1 MTLSFAIQTQSGSSG
16 HSGFPLPQLSTI
28 NSQLSDPLLT
38 CLPCVSSH
46 IQTGMRSVLVLL
58 VSLLTVAISSAADS
72 SAKDLIAQ
80 FYQAHRSKHD
90 PLDETQLLGR
100 YFDAALLKLYLK
112 DKREAKGEVGR
123 LDGDP
128 LYNAQDIQIKD
139 FSVSAPESAGAE
151 TRVTVHFKNIGKPTR
166 IVYALSQTA
175 DGWRISDIRYDDGS
189 SLKKILQGKL

>member
-1 MTLSFAIQTQSGSSG
+1 MRFLF
-16 HSGFPLPQLSTI
+16 
-28 NSQLSDPLLT
+28 LL
-38 CLPCVSSH
+38 LL
-46 IQTGMRSVLVLL
+46 SVL
-58 VSLLTVAISSAADS
+58 TTAISSAADL
-72 SAKDLIAQ
+72 SAKDLVAQ
-80 FYQAHRSKHD
+80 LYQAHRSKHD
-90 PLDETQLLGR
+90 PLDETHLLGH

-139 FSVSAPESAGAE
+139 FSVSAPESAGGPSRTGIE

-166 IVYALSQTA
+166 IVYVLSQTA
-175 DGWRISDIRYDDGS
+175 DGWRITDICYDDGS

>member
-1 MTLSFAIQTQSGSSG
+1 MLTAATAFAGELS
-16 HSGFPLPQLSTI
+16 P
-28 NSQLSDPLLT
+28 
-38 CLPCVSSH
+38 
-46 IQTGMRSVLVLL
+46 
-58 VSLLTVAISSAADS
+58 
-72 SAKDLIAQ
+72 KDLVAQ
-80 FYQAHRSKHD
+80 LYQAHGSKHD

-139 FSVSAPESAGAE
+139 FSVSAPESAGSE

-166 IVYALSQTA
+166 IVYVLSQTA
-175 DGWRISDIRYDDGS
+175 DGLRISDIRYDDGS

>member
-1 MTLSFAIQTQSGSSG
+1 
-16 HSGFPLPQLSTI
+16 
-28 NSQLSDPLLT
+28 
-38 CLPCVSSH
+38 
-46 IQTGMRSVLVLL
+46 MRSVLMLL
-58 VSLLTVAISSAADS
+58 VSVLTAAISTASDL
-72 SAKDLIAQ
+72 SAKDLVAQ
-80 FYQAHRSKHD
+80 LYQAHRSKHD

-128 LYNAQDIQIKD
+128 LYNAQDIQFKD
-139 FSVSAPESAGAE
+139 FSVSAPEMVGGE
-151 TRVTVHFKNIGKPTR
+151 TRVTVHFKNIGKPAR
-166 IVYALSQTA
+166 IIYVLSRTA

>member
-1 MTLSFAIQTQSGSSG
+1 MFKTILFLLMLTAGTAFAGELS
-16 HSGFPLPQLSTI
+16 P
-28 NSQLSDPLLT
+28 
-38 CLPCVSSH
+38 
-46 IQTGMRSVLVLL
+46 
-58 VSLLTVAISSAADS
+58 
-72 SAKDLIAQ
+72 KDVVAQ
-80 FYQAHRSKHD
+80 FYQAHGSKHD

-128 LYNAQDIQIKD
+128 LYNAQDIQIRD
-139 FSVSAPESAGAE
+139 FSVSAPEMAGGE
-151 TRVTVHFKNIGKPTR
+151 TRVTVHFKNLGQPARVIYVFSR
-166 IVYALSQTA
+166 AA